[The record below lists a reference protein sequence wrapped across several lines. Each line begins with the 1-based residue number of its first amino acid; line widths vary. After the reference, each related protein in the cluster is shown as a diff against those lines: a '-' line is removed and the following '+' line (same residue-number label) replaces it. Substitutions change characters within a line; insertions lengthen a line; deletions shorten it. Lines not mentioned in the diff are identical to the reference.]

1 MGMDLWFEER
11 ISKKKFNDDE
21 IAFWRNRGD
30 IKALVE
36 VVTGETVEN
45 EEHKEIPLNMKQML
59 ELQGSLLADMNDE
72 GPTDSDTFSNQLYDL
87 QQIAKCLAF
96 LGDTRVYLVQC
107 FVVRVLFNSS
117 VPAAFAISDANEND
131 IIDKDILRMVVEG
144 FEQLSPGLLELV
156 EELEE
161 MHDGQPI
168 EFGQSNQLK
177 MEREQ
182 AMYFKLK
189 YGDLIVNIAD

>member
-1 MGMDLWFEER
+1 M
-11 ISKKKFNDDE
+11 
-21 IAFWRNRGD
+21 
-30 IKALVE
+30 
-36 VVTGETVEN
+36 
-45 EEHKEIPLNMKQML
+45 
-59 ELQGSLLADMNDE
+59 
-72 GPTDSDTFSNQLYDL
+72 
-87 QQIAKCLAF
+87 
-96 LGDTRVYLVQC
+96 
-107 FVVRVLFNSS
+107 VRVLFNSS